1 MNGTRSKEHYAPQF
15 GHAVRRDGDLGAV
28 ETAVP
33 GKRTQVEQVYGG
45 AVQLRAD
52 AAPAAGPS
60 AVQAAAA
67 RGVATACSK
76 LPHGETLQRLFGR
89 HDISAVQAHTG
100 SEAAVTAR
108 EMGARAYAMGNHVV
122 LGAGAD
128 LHTVAHEAAHVVQQ
142 RGGVQLKGGVGEV
155 GDRYE
160 RHADAVADAVVQGK
174 SAEALLDAFAQGS
187 TASGTAG
194 PAVQRLSGDDYDN
207 TRLNHNGRTDR
218 QNIRDAIV
226 EAMRANLAGMDWSEY
241 WNHITTQNHNTANPV
256 GNSSTFG
263 NDSQANIRGYIES
276 VLNHYTPY
284 FNTDRLVFESN
295 TGGVCNGQHR
305 DGGRTNVRV
314 IVRVTEL
321 DDGDSMT
328 NQVGS
333 MVVENAY
340 PI

>member
-1 MNGTRSKEHYAPQF
+1 MSGNRTSKEHYAPQLE
-15 GHAVRRDGDLGAV
+15 HAERRDRDPGAIG
-28 ETAVP
+28 TAVP
-33 GKRTQVEQVYGG
+33 GKRTLVEQAYAGT
-45 AVQLRAD
+45 VQLRSD
-52 AAPAAGPS
+52 AGPAADPS

-67 RGVATACSK
+67 RGVATAPSK
-76 LPHGETLQRLFGR
+76 LPHGETIQRLFGR
-89 HDISAVQAHTG
+89 HDVSAVQAHTG
-100 SEAAVTAR
+100 AEAAATAR
-108 EMGARAYAMGNHVV
+108 EIGAQAYAMGNHVV

-128 LHTVAHEAAHVVQQ
+128 LHTVTHEAAHVVQQ
-142 RGGVQLKGGVGEV
+142 RGGVQLKEGVGEV

-174 SAEALLDAFAQGS
+174 SAEALLDAFAGGS
-187 TASGTAG
+187 TASGTA
-194 PAVQRLSGDDYDN
+194 AVQRLSGADYND
-207 TRLNHNGRTDR
+207 TRLNINGRTDR
-218 QNIRDAIV
+218 QNIREAIV
-226 EAMRANLAGMDWSEY
+226 DAMRANLAGMDWSEY
-241 WNHITTQNHNTANPV
+241 WNHITTHNHNTAVPA
-256 GNSSTFG
+256 GDSSTFG

-305 DGGRTNVRV
+305 TGARTNVRV

-333 MVVENAY
+333 MVIENAY